1 MLFRSSLRGTLAEVE
16 NPSIDAVRSD
26 FSYTA
31 TSGWLPW
38 MKMGA
43 APGFVSWAESGR
55 KLLALEEAPPEQLAA
70 LRRHHADWFSRPEP
84 WPEFTNMYLQ
94 YKARRR

>member
-1 MLFRSSLRGTLAEVE
+1 
-16 NPSIDAVRSD
+16 
-26 FSYTA
+26 
-31 TSGWLPW
+31 

-55 KLLALEEAPPEQLAA
+55 KLLSLEEVPAAQLAM
-70 LRRHHADWFSRPEP
+70 LRRVHPEWFAPPEP

-94 YKARRR
+94 YKSRRNG

>member
-1 MLFRSSLRGTLAEVE
+1 
-16 NPSIDAVRSD
+16 
-26 FSYTA
+26 
-31 TSGWLPW
+31 
-38 MKMGA
+38 
-43 APGFVSWAESGR
+43 
-55 KLLALEEAPPEQLAA
+55 LALEEAPPEQLAA